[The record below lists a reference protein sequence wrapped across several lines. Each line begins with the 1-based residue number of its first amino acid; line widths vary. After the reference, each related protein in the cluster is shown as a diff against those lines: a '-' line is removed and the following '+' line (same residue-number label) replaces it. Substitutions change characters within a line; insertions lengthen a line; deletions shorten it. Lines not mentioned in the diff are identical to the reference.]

1 MISYYYKCLSRKIY
15 QVSDYT
21 LEAVQSAHIEKI
33 RIWRNEQ
40 MDVLRQSSPISKE
53 EQIHYY
59 ENQVWREMDK
69 NHPDKILLSIMANGE
84 LIGYGG
90 LTNISW
96 ANLRGEI
103 SFMLDTKIANTK
115 KDYGESFP
123 IFLKLIKNI
132 AFNELKLFRIYGE
145 LFDLRPKYA
154 KVYENENFTLEGI
167 LKGHTRLKNKPIDS
181 LIYALLKTDQ
191 VCEIGN

>member
-1 MISYYYKCLSRKIY
+1 MISYYYKCLPRKIY

-21 LEAVQSAHIEKI
+21 LEAVQSEHIEKI

-69 NHPDKILLSIMANGE
+69 NHPDKILLSIMVNGE

-96 ANLRGEI
+96 TNLRGEI

-132 AFNELKLFRIYGE
+132 AFSELKLFRIYGE

-167 LKGHTRLKNKPIDS
+167 LKGHTRIKNKPIDS
-181 LIYALLKTDQ
+181 LIYALLETDQ